1 MQIQLEAIMITTGI
15 DRLIQ
20 KGPGSAKR
28 RIGLVTN
35 PSGIT
40 SKGLPSWKALM
51 DSGFC
56 IGAFFGPEHGF
67 RGDAQDA
74 VHIEDGEF
82 MGIPSYSLY
91 GSRLAPEEHML
102 EALDVIIYDIQD
114 VGCRYYTYLY
124 TLANVA
130 KVCEKTGMPLLV
142 LDRPD
147 PIGGV
152 EVEGGPIA
160 DSAKSFV
167 GGYRLCNR
175 YGMTVGEFAR
185 YLKGEFF
192 PGLELE
198 VEELTGWSRAS
209 YFDALSLP
217 WVTPSPNIPTLTTA
231 LVYPG
236 TCFFEGTNVSEGR
249 GTTRPFESIGAPW
262 IDSEKLREALAAQSL
277 PGVTFAGAVFT
288 PTSSKFKAESCGGV
302 SMSVLDR
309 AAFRPLKTGV
319 AILKTIHDL
328 YPDRFEWKRNWEHD
342 GFYFVDRLA
351 GGSTLR
357 TLIDS
362 GTSLDS
368 IMMGLS
374 AGQDDFIKKRADYLI
389 YR

>member
-1 MQIQLEAIMITTGI
+1 MIATGI
-15 DRLIQ
+15 DRFIA
-20 KGPGSAKR
+20 KGPDSAKKH
-28 RIGLVTN
+28 IGLVTN

-40 SKGLPSWKALM
+40 AKGVPSWKALL
-51 DSGFC
+51 DSGFS

-74 VHIEDGEF
+74 IHIEDGEF
-82 MGIPSYSLY
+82 LGIPSYSLY
-91 GSRLAPEEHML
+91 GNRLAPEERMFVG
-102 EALDVIIYDIQD
+102 LDAVAYDIQD

-147 PIGGV
+147 PVGGAA
-152 EVEGGPIA
+152 VEGGPIA

-198 VEELTGWSRAS
+198 VEELRGWSRES
-209 YFDALSLP
+209 YFDSLGLP
-217 WVTPSPNIPTLTTA
+217 WVTPSPNIPTLNTA
-231 LVYPG
+231 LVYSG

-249 GTTRPFESIGAPW
+249 GTTRPFETVGAPW
-262 IDSEKLREALAAQSL
+262 IDGEKLRENLADLGL
-277 PGVTFAGAVFT
+277 PGLIFASAIFT
-288 PTSSKFKAESCGGV
+288 PTTSKYSGESCNGV
-302 SMSVLDR
+302 SMTVLDR
-309 AAFRPLKTGV
+309 KEFRPLRSGV

-328 YPDRFEWKRNWEHD
+328 YPGSFEWKRDWDRD
-342 GFYFVDRLA
+342 GFHFIDRLA
-351 GGSTLR
+351 GGPLLR

-362 GTSLDS
+362 GEKLDS
-368 IMMGLS
+368 IMEQLE
-374 AGQDDFIKKRADYLI
+374 AGKADFIKRRENYLI